1 MWAKPRFKSL
11 GSVVGC
17 FSPYQHQT
25 NLQVSFLTKY
35 IPSLTPNSLLLHK
48 TPEMIRRRVGVKKP
62 HLDNTSSK
70 VSLLLRKQVAC
81 MPLREQFIHK

>member
-25 NLQVSFLTKY
+25 NLQVSFLMKY

-81 MPLREQFIHK
+81 MPLRGQFIHK